1 MWEKEFDGGDG
12 VGRVEEGGGGALQ
25 WCLNVCESDF
35 SNEGVTEAMNESA
48 CLCGSV
54 GSLLTPSAF
63 SAFVKEVAA
72 PPMVVPD

>member
-1 MWEKEFDGGDG
+1 MNCVGEGDKFDGGDG
-12 VGRVEEGGGGALQ
+12 VEEEVVVVGGALQ
-25 WCLNVCESDF
+25 WCLNICESVF

-63 SAFVKEVAA
+63 FFFIPRK
-72 PPMVVPD
+72 